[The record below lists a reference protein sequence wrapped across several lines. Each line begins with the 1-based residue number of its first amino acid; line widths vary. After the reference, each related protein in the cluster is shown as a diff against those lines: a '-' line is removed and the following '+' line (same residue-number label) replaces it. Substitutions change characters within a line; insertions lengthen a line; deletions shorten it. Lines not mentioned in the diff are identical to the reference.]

1 MPMHVLPEVEKRF
14 GIRFQLQTLFFI
26 GECRTL
32 SQEN

>member
-14 GIRFQLQTLFFI
+14 GIRFQLSFI